1 MKKTAVLVAFLFGT
15 LFIHAQADSIQP
27 PYKRYPIYPPV
38 KLLLPDSSTYYNK
51 EDLPKKSPVM
61 LMLFSPTC
69 EHCKHETKSMVDQI
83 DKFKGIT
90 IVMATSM
97 PFDSMMAFRE
107 KFGLA
112 RYKNI
117 IVGHDTHYFLFSFFQ
132 NRNLPFMAFY
142 NRKKELISAFEG
154 GLPMEKAVLEFDK

>member
-1 MKKTAVLVAFLFGT
+1 MKKPAALIAFLLLTMSAFT
-15 LFIHAQADSIQP
+15 QTDSIAP

-38 KLLLPDSSTYYNK
+38 KLLLPDSVTLFTK
-51 EDLPKKSPVM
+51 EDLPKKNPVM

-69 EHCKHETKSMVDQI
+69 EHCKQETKELVNQI

-97 PFDSMMAFRE
+97 PFDSMRVFRE

-112 RYKNI
+112 QYKNI

-132 NRNLPFMAFY
+132 NRNLPFLAFY
-142 NRKKELISAFEG
+142 NRKKTLISAYEG
-154 GLPMEKAVLEFDK
+154 GIPMEKAAMEFDK